1 MDTRSRAMRMAAH
14 LVGPLFATASF
25 FVVAATP
32 VEVLGCRN
40 RGLLA
45 VAVVGVTLLASLAS
59 AIVALVGRA
68 RGRPGGGWWIASAV
82 ILAVP
87 AVGLLILA

>member
-1 MDTRSRAMRMAAH
+1 MTRTSRIAAY
-14 LVGPLFATASF
+14 VAAPSGVVALFF
-25 FVVAATP
+25 LIAATP

-45 VAVVGVTLLASLAS
+45 VAVVGVSLLASLGFA
-59 AIVALVGRA
+59 VAALAGRV
-68 RGRPGGGWWIASAV
+68 RGRSGTGWWIASSI

-87 AVGLLILA
+87 AVGLLILG